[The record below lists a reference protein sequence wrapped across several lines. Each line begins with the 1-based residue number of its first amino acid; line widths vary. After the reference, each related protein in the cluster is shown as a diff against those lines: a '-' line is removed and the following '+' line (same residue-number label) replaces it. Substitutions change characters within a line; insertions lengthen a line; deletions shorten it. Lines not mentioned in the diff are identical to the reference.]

1 MSAISLWLNRAIYLM
16 ALVAAGT
23 FLYGHE
29 WGAACWAL
37 VALIKTVE
45 AINEKR
51 RADRWE
57 AFATNRAAA

>member
-29 WGAACWAL
+29 WGAACW
-37 VALIKTVE
+37 E